1 MSFKKASRLGLRIQT
16 KKGMLSV
23 EQLWDL
29 SLTDLADAIKAVNKS
44 LKKSEESDLSFLE
57 EKFVVD
63 EETQLKF
70 DVLKEIYTDLKKEV
84 EDAKNARA
92 RKADQQKILAEIK
105 RRQDENLTKLS
116 DEELNALLQ

>member
-1 MSFKKASRLGLRIQT
+1 MSFKQASRLGLRIQT
-16 KKGMLSV
+16 KKGVLSV

-29 SLTDLADAIKAVNKS
+29 SLTDLADAIKVVNKS
-44 LKKSEESDLSFLE
+44 LKKNEESDLSFLE
-57 EKFVVD
+57 EKFVAD

-84 EDAKNARA
+84 EDAKTARE

-116 DEELNALLQ
+116 DDELNALLQ

>member
-29 SLTDLADAIKAVNKS
+29 SLTDLADAIKVVNKS
-44 LKKSEESDLSFLE
+44 LKKNEESDLSFLE